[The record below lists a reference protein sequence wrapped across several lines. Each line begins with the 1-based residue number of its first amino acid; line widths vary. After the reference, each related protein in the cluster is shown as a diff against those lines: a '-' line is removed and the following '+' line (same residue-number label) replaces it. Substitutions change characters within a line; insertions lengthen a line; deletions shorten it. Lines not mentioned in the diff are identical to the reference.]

1 MYTCYPKNTGTHMYS
16 RAHGCIHC
24 RHTNQICLKCGTLKE
39 ERAPACINYSCDVW
53 WGACMCVCAEGW
65 MRQWVCVCVWV
76 EKEKESTRKLR
87 RKQPAIERWHLV
99 WQSEGKGAGLR
110 KERERERER
119 WEAGREEGMYVCV
132 WMCVCERESQ
142 GKRNRERHGRTA
154 ARISPI
160 AGEGLRGGTGAGIL
174 LILSYSRK
182 SCSPARSA
190 DYFPCLLP
198 VSSRASGKDRGIRIC
213 NHSQQTSTVD

>member
-1 MYTCYPKNTGTHMYS
+1 MW
-16 RAHGCIHC
+16 RVVGCMHV
-24 RHTNQICLKCGTLKE
+24 CLC
-39 ERAPACINYSCDVW
+39 
-53 WGACMCVCAEGW
+53 W

-76 EKEKESTRKLR
+76 EKE
-87 RKQPAIERWHLV
+87 
-99 WQSEGKGAGLR
+99 
-110 KERERERER
+110 RERKRALANCAASSQQSSADTSSGSRREKGLGWGKKGRER
-119 WEAGREEGMYVCV
+119 GRGGRQGERRECMYVCV